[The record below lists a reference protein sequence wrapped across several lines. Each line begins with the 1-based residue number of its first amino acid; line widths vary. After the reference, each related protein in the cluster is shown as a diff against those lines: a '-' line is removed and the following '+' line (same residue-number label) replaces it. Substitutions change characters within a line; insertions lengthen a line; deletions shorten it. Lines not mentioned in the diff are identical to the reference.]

1 MKLDAIDGPK
11 TPKVFPHLV
20 GHQHMW
26 VVGHHQHMWVVRR
39 QHMWVVGHHQH
50 LCSGRLFDDFGIKR
64 VEN

>member
-26 VVGHHQHMWVVRR
+26 VVGHQ
-39 QHMWVVGHHQH
+39 QMWVVGHHQH
-50 LCSGRLFDDFGIKR
+50 MAFRYIFFVDFGTKR
-64 VEN
+64 VWN